1 MYVSYF
7 IVFPMHGKQLPN
19 GVLYFTQVLAHF
31 PLLFLF
37 YQEIFALCSHFMHFT
52 FGYSTWGL
60 FQTCPGYNESCKSST
75 SRFLEWKL
83 LTLDFFSQG
92 GLMLNHTFCANG
104 KEGDPDSLLPIEDY
118 RIWLQA
124 PVLFLLGFHFHD
136 LPKDILFFLILILVF
151 LFDIEEELKPIIIG
165 FYNEL
170 GTFELTQRGN
180 ESRRS
185 YRNTCSIF
193 FLAVSPEI
201 FLINATFILLIHG
214 VRHELVL
221 GVEKQA
227 KEPTLDRRFQL
238 PIFALESNPRNTIK
252 GNGVNAKTQ
261 TVPQRKIKH

>member
-37 YQEIFALCSHFMHFT
+37 YQEIFALCSYARMDDPMGMYEEDYNKVFYTHFMHFT

-60 FQTCPGYNESCKSST
+60 FQHQGLQCIEIAKEKKGLRQKPT

-124 PVLFLLGFHFHD
+124 PVLLIMSRLEVICSKLLGKFLLGFHFHD

-151 LFDIEEELKPIIIG
+151 RQAPLCD
-165 FYNEL
+165 
-170 GTFELTQRGN
+170 LTG
-180 ESRRS
+180 
-185 YRNTCSIF
+185 
-193 FLAVSPEI
+193 
-201 FLINATFILLIHG
+201 LL
-214 VRHELVL
+214 
-221 GVEKQA
+221 
-227 KEPTLDRRFQL
+227 
-238 PIFALESNPRNTIK
+238 N
-252 GNGVNAKTQ
+252 
-261 TVPQRKIKH
+261 